1 MKSSSIVSLSIFVVL
16 FYLFTYVYSSPT
28 DSTPILA
35 PFEDL
40 VVSRSDISS
49 LQYLADVS
57 SRENLADQGNS
68 DSSQLLTFKKLN
80 STICSNNNPFYS
92 QL

>member
-16 FYLFTYVYSSPT
+16 VYLFSYVYSSPT

-49 LQYLADVS
+49 LQYLAGVS
-57 SRENLADQGNS
+57 NLENLADEGDNY
-68 DSSQLLTFKKLN
+68 SSQLFTFEKL
-80 STICSNNNPFYS
+80 IY
-92 QL
+92 